1 MGPRRDSDRSRWSSA
16 SLALRSLVWAILL
29 PGLIAVYVPWRF
41 FGLHRL
47 RLSVLSFQHLAGLL
61 CIGVGIGLLASCIW
75 EFARSGRGTL
85 APVDPPRELVVR
97 GLYRYVRNPM
107 YLSVTTI
114 ILGEAL
120 LVRSCGLLFYWAIW
134 FLAGN
139 LFVIGY
145 EEPALRRRFGRS
157 YHLYTQQVGRWFPS
171 SGLALATPRPNQS
184 NRLIRSTTFRTTRA
198 APADRFSNANTTA

>member
-1 MGPRRDSDRSRWSSA
+1 MAYLFLVRLVDSHSDTNRSIWSSA
-16 SLALRSLVWAILL
+16 FLAFRSLVWAALL
-29 PGLIAVYVPWRF
+29 PGFIAGYVPWRF
-41 FGLHRL
+41 FGLSRL
-47 RLSVLSFQHLAGLL
+47 RLNLLSPQHLAGLL
-61 CIGVGIGLLASCIW
+61 CIAVGIALLASCIW

-120 LVRSCGLLFYWAIW
+120 LVRSRALLFYWAIW
-134 FLAGN
+134 FLAAN

-157 YHLYTQQVGRWFPS
+157 YDLYTRQVGRWFPRLR
-171 SGLALATPRPNQS
+171 SGSGNS
-184 NRLIRSTTFRTTRA
+184 A
-198 APADRFSNANTTA
+198 A